1 MSTKMNERSF
11 RIRRVRRLLSTL
23 SLPAGAQ
30 RDRFGKIRRS
40 VIAVVP
46 VASIQKIYW
55 GWFVV
60 AGAFLLMALTYGT
73 RYSFGIFVQPLAAD
87 NGWPRSVVS
96 LAASINLLVYA
107 ACGIL
112 SGRLLDRVSPRWIAT
127 AGAAACAA
135 GLLWCAGATRPM
147 EFFLAYGVLYGF
159 GSSWA
164 GTVTAT
170 SSVGKWFVRRRGV
183 AIGISSMGVSFGTIT
198 FTPAIAFLL
207 ERFSWKTGFLL
218 MGLALLIPGILIAQ
232 LLLHRRVPEDYGLAP
247 DGAQPLAAPA
257 ATPTLEPT
265 SAAGDATRS
274 LWGDARFWVLALCHG
289 TAVLTALMAFVH
301 QVPYAVDNGI
311 EPIAAAASLA
321 AMGFAGLLGQFF
333 FGWVSD
339 RIGDSKFAASLGYSI
354 MAAGMLILLRAR
366 SVELLMAYA
375 LVFGFGYGC
384 LGPLLPIIAAD
395 RFGRRRMG
403 AIFGLL
409 VFFVVGVGGSLG
421 PIVGGIVYDTT
432 ASYLA
437 AWWINTALLI
447 AAAVGIATLRRRPAG
462 HASSG
467 INGSG
472 GEE

>member
-1 MSTKMNERSF
+1 M
-11 RIRRVRRLLSTL
+11 
-23 SLPAGAQ
+23 
-30 RDRFGKIRRS
+30 
-40 VIAVVP
+40 P
-46 VASIQKIYW
+46 VATTKNIFW

-73 RYSFGIFVQPLAAD
+73 RYSFGIFVQPLSAD
-87 NGWPRSVVS
+87 NGWSRSVVS

-107 ACGIL
+107 VCGIL

-127 AGAAACAA
+127 TGAAACAA
-135 GLLWCAGATRPM
+135 GLFWCAGAKSPV

-170 SSVGKWFVRRRGV
+170 SSVGKWFVRRRGI
-183 AIGISSMGVSFGTIT
+183 AIGISSMGVSFGTII

-207 ERFSWKTGFLL
+207 ERFSWNTGFLL
-218 MGLALLIPGILIAQ
+218 MGFALLIPGILIAQ
-232 LLLHRRVPEDYGLAP
+232 LMLCRRVPEDYGLAP
-247 DGAQPLAAPA
+247 DGDPVASRRTTESPERSHVA
-257 ATPTLEPT
+257 
-265 SAAGDATRS
+265 DASTRS
-274 LWGDARFWVLALCHG
+274 LRRDARFWVLALCHG

-333 FGWVSD
+333 YGWLSD
-339 RIGDSKFAASLGYSI
+339 RIVDPKFAASLGYTV
-354 MAAGMLILLRAR
+354 MAAGTLILLQAR
-366 SVELLMAYA
+366 SVEVLMAYA

-421 PIVGGIVYDTT
+421 PVIGGIVYDATG
-432 ASYLA
+432 SYLT
-437 AWWINTALLI
+437 AWWINTGLLI
-447 AAAVGIATLRRRPAG
+447 AAAIGIATLRRRPA
-462 HASSG
+462 
-467 INGSG
+467 
-472 GEE
+472 E